1 MRTEGETAMVNDH
14 TPPILQHDKFV
25 DREALR
31 RSGLGT
37 PGPKIADGADA
48 DHPIRPGG
56 LGQVA
61 AVWMLR
67 GMIRTLWVR
76 TPNPMVVHGQPPTH
90 LTSRSERSPVSL
102 VTLDRRRR
110 GRSRPRSVV
119 HSAIPRRR
127 GLDRRTRRLPI
138 VGLAA

>member
-14 TPPILQHDKFV
+14 TPPILQLDKLA

-48 DHPIRPGG
+48 DHPIRPRGP
-56 LGQVA
+56 GQVA
-61 AVWMLR
+61 AVWILR

-76 TPNPMVVHGQPPTH
+76 TPTPMVAHRQPPTH
-90 LTSRSERSPVSL
+90 LTSSSERSPVSL
-102 VTLDRRRR
+102 VTLNRATFYCTWLTATAQ
-110 GRSRPRSVV
+110 GRITAGCKQGFRS
-119 HSAIPRRR
+119 P
-127 GLDRRTRRLPI
+127 
-138 VGLAA
+138 